1 MHAKERCMRY
11 GAMGA
16 AMEGNGPP
24 FGVEEALRQGV
35 CESTSRTYGPTL
47 HVNTVFGYRGQGE
60 RENVYL
66 K

>member
-1 MHAKERCMRY
+1 MRY

-47 HVNTVFGYRGQGE
+47 HVNTQYLDTVDREKE
-60 RENVYL
+60 RVDVL
-66 K
+66 V

>member
-1 MHAKERCMRY
+1 MRY

-47 HVNTVFGYRGQGE
+47 HVNTVFGYRGQG
-60 RENVYL
+60 RMCIV
-66 K
+66 